1 MENDSLK
8 ALWDYASEKP
18 IQETS
23 EFNRAHGKYMR
34 LISKIEKHDEQL
46 MLKIEEASLELSNI
60 EGYQAFVLGFNA
72 AVELLMGRAK

>member
-1 MENDSLK
+1 MENGSLK

-34 LISKIEKHDEQL
+34 LIK
-46 MLKIEEASLELSNI
+46 
-60 EGYQAFVLGFNA
+60 GVLI
-72 AVELLMGRAK
+72 KS